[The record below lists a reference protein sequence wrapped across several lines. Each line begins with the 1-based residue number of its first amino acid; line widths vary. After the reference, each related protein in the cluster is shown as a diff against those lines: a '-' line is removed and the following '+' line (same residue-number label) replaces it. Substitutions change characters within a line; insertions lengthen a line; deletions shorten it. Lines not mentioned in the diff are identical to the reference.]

1 MDWRSGRSWPRW
13 PAFGRLR
20 ATSTFGLSR
29 PQGQAQPTSPAASSR
44 HCGRVPVLPQGERT
58 WISRTFLP
66 VASIGIVPRVTIVP
80 NVVTDSTVDS
90 VPDSKADSQTSSA
103 VPPAEASDLGASS
116 EDPQSAAEADPEAAS
131 KAEIARL
138 KDQLLRTLADFDNFR
153 KRSRREI
160 SDAERVAREE
170 LLRELLPV
178 FDNLERASQHA
189 VGSTDF
195 GSPATKPQQSTIP
208 HSIENDDPST
218 DLSGTRAARMVLRLN
233 RFRHSWP
240 NGPGLAWNAWQP
252 SDCPLIRP
260 CTRPCNRLNLQI
272 CLQVPSPK
280 NCWPATM

>member
-1 MDWRSGRSWPRW
+1 M
-13 PAFGRLR
+13 
-20 ATSTFGLSR
+20 
-29 PQGQAQPTSPAASSR
+29 
-44 HCGRVPVLPQGERT
+44 
-58 WISRTFLP
+58 
-66 VASIGIVPRVTIVP
+66 ASIGIVPRVTIVP

-195 GSPATKPQQSTIP
+195 QSLADGIQIVMRQFLDTLARLGVERVATVGLPFDPAVHEAVQQVESADLPPGSVAQ
-208 HSIENDDPST
+208 E
-218 DLSGTRAARMVLRLN
+218 L
-233 RFRHSWP
+233 
-240 NGPGLAWNAWQP
+240 LAGYHVG
-252 SDCPLIRP
+252 DRLIRP
-260 CTRPCNRLNLQI
+260 AMVVVARPAA
-272 CLQVPSPK
+272 S
-280 NCWPATM
+280 